1 MAGRPV
7 KLFPPLRSF
16 PPTGQA
22 FRMLLVAAACLVL
35 CIPVTA
41 DEEKAAATEDP
52 AAVRFRELRNL
63 YRQNAAK
70 AAQGFREFL
79 TRFPRSDLADDAR
92 YWLARSLDE
101 SKARPRDVV
110 AAYRTLIEKHPRSN
124 YRDDAYFA
132 IAEVR
137 RRARRPEDRN
147 EAIKA
152 YLDFI
157 EHCPKSK
164 RVSEAKLK
172 IGELYYNHPLR
183 NYEKAAEFFRRVI
196 KEHPESSFVTRAHM
210 QLARTQLRLGRVE
223 EALAIY
229 AKLLET
235 GLPDKQRVGVR
246 LDMVDCYLCQKD
258 RKAGLEK
265 ALKTCADIRGEARQ
279 KKILEDYA
287 EYKTREKMAS
297 FYLGRKKYR
306 EAEAEYREYIAR
318 FGKSAGVWQARLN
331 IGTIRLASGKPDK
344 AREMFQLITS
354 KHPPG
359 PKSVP
364 WYVHRAMYLE
374 AYTYEVEKSWSEARR
389 LYQKLVDH
397 YPRTYHGRRA
407 RKKLEELAKKAEKPA
422 PPEKK

>member
-1 MAGRPV
+1 MLLPPS
-7 KLFPPLRSF
+7 KFFPFAR
-16 PPTGQA
+16 QA
-22 FRMLLVAAACLVL
+22 FRMVLVVTACLVV
-35 CIPVTA
+35 CISA
-41 DEEKAAATEDP
+41 WAEEKKTSATEDP
-52 AAVRFRELRNL
+52 AAARFRELRNL

-70 AAQGFREFL
+70 AAEGFRDFL
-79 TRFPRSDLADDAR
+79 TQFPKSDLTDDAQ

-101 SKARPRDVV
+101 SRAKPRDIV
-110 AAYRTLIEKHPRSN
+110 AAYRTLIENHPRSN
-124 YRDDAYFA
+124 YRNDAYFA
-132 IAEVR
+132 IAEVWR
-137 RRARRPEDRN
+137 RRGRRPEDRN
-147 EAIKA
+147 QAIKA

-157 EHCPKSK
+157 EHCPKSE

-172 IGELYYNHPLR
+172 VGELYYDYPLR
-183 NYEKAAEFFRRVI
+183 NYEKAAEFFRRVVR
-196 KEHPESSFVTRAHM
+196 EHPDSSFATRAYG

-229 AKLLET
+229 ARLLET
-235 GLPDKQRVGVR
+235 GLPDKQRIGVR
-246 LDMVDCYLCQKD
+246 LGMVDCYLSQKD

-265 ALKTCADIRGEARQ
+265 ALKTCQDIRDEARE
-279 KKILEDYA
+279 KKILEDHA

-297 FYLGRKKYR
+297 FYLGRKKYN

-331 IGTIRLASGKPDK
+331 IGTIRLAAGTPDK

-374 AYTYEVEKSWSEARR
+374 AYTYEVEKKWCDARGA
-389 LYQKLVDH
+389 YQKLVDH
-397 YPRTYHGRRA
+397 YPRTYDGRRA
-407 RKKLEELAKKAEKPA
+407 RKKLEELAEKPEKPT